1 MLTIQELN
9 EIRDRVRQNLNIRKF
24 EGEVTVY
31 ISSGT
36 TAIACGS
43 RRLLAAAMD
52 ELAQLGGEGVQLKQ
66 RDLDVSSEEMP
77 AVLIA
82 SAEGEVLLTRVSE
95 EQIRR
100 IIRENQK
107 KSDGSGN

>member
-1 MLTIQELN
+1 
-9 EIRDRVRQNLNIRKF
+9 
-24 EGEVTVY
+24 
-31 ISSGT
+31 
-36 TAIACGS
+36 
-43 RRLLAAAMD
+43 
-52 ELAQLGGEGVQLKQ
+52 
-66 RDLDVSSEEMP
+66 MP

-95 EQIRR
+95 DQIRR